1 MKTIKNNCAIL
12 KFVFKFCPKLV
23 VSSIIYIMSNVTL
36 AVSKVLIIQ
45 KAINLVINGASIE
58 KLINSLLYFILI
70 IVITSIIKII
80 YNRYINPKY
89 SLIYTKKMQRFMYS
103 KVKTIDMESFDN
115 PDFYDKYSRALR
127 EGVWRGRLIYQEL
140 VKFISAT
147 TTSIAIGAVI
157 ILTDVY
163 LLLIILVSSILNVI
177 IITMVNKKW
186 YLFSKETENQ
196 QRMYHYVNRTFY
208 RQKLASEIKT
218 TPVSDL
224 LIEKYQDSAKI
235 INKKFKKT
243 QKQVNSLLMLSSFTN
258 QMLSQ
263 GLSYIYLGYK
273 LFKRIFDVD
282 IFTSTLNATL
292 QFSSNFTDS
301 INILIALKNYA
312 FYIEDFL
319 WLVEYKP
326 KVERKN
332 GEKIGEVEKLN
343 VNDLAFKY
351 PGIEEFSLE
360 EITLSIEK
368 GKKIALVGHNGS
380 GKTTLMKLLLNF
392 YNPLSGNISINDKSY
407 ELLNINSIREKYAI
421 VFQDFQIYALTIGE
435 NVLMRRVRNKEDEKQ
450 VIEALK
456 SVGLLEKVMS
466 FPKGIYTHMT
476 REFDRDG
483 AVFSGGQL
491 QRLAI
496 ARVFASDADV
506 YILDE
511 PTSSLDPFSEER
523 INKLII
529 KNSKKA
535 MIIIAHRL
543 STVVDV
549 DEIFLLDHG
558 KIIEKG
564 THEELMKAN
573 GIYANMFNT
582 QKSLYVKH

>member
-332 GEKIGEVEKLN
+332 GEKIGEVEKLS

>member
-332 GEKIGEVEKLN
+332 GEKIGEVEKLS

-360 EITLSIEK
+360 EITLSIKK

-450 VIEALK
+450 VIEALR